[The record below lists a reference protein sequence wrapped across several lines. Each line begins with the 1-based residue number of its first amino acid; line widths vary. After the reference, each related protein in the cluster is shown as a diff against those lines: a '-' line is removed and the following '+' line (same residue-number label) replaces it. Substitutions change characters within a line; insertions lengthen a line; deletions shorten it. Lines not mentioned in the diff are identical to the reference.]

1 MEKQIRINLSLEDL
15 ENGLEL
21 VIAVSSSETKLL
33 NGICARDGCVDAV
46 IGRTNKKY
54 CSTFCQKKAWES
66 KRDGKNDT

>member
-1 MEKQIRINLSLEDL
+1 MEKQIRVNISLDDL

-21 VIAVSSSETKLL
+21 VIVVSSSETKLL

-46 IGRTNKKY
+46 IGNSKRKY
-54 CSTFCQKKAWES
+54 CSDFCRKKSWES